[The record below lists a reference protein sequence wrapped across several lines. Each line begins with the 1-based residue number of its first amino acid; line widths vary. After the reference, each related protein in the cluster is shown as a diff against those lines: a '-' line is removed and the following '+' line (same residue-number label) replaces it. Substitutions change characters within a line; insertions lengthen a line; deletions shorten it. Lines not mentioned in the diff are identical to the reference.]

1 MASWRPLIFLKTL
14 GNSHSN
20 VARLYNN
27 IAVAWEKKCE
37 YVKALAYYE
46 KSLAIDLI
54 TLGET
59 HSSISNLY
67 KKIGKCGKNE
77 SLYFELNHESIF
89 TRITCTI

>member
-1 MASWRPLIFLKTL
+1 
-14 GNSHSN
+14 

-59 HSSISNLY
+59 HSSIYNLY
-67 KKIGKCGKNE
+67 KKIVKCHYNLKEYAIALELFTKGFNTFKNGE
-77 SLYFELNHESIF
+77 
-89 TRITCTI
+89 